1 MVERY
6 DIDVDG
12 CDCCEVVEYVDP
24 DGEWVKCDDYA
35 KLADLCGRMA
45 VLLGDLTINLNALDA
60 RMAKEIVAEAEE
72 VLK

>member
-12 CDCCEVVEYVDP
+12 CDCCEVVEYVDT
-24 DGEWVKCDDYA
+24 DGDWVKYEDYA

-45 VLLGDLTINLNALDA
+45 VLLGDLTIKLNALDA
-60 RMAKEIVAEAEE
+60 RMAKEICAEAEE